1 MRSCRG
7 LPLFPLLSA
16 CLLAGAAVSCS
27 GIGGGKAISYD
38 SVYGNGTS
46 GGSSD
51 GSSGSSGDGSSTGV
65 FVPINITP
73 FINPDNIDAFI
84 RLFQSGGDEGGA
96 SPIVLDPDELGFP
109 DGGSVTLTMRW
120 AGGSYTRTVQKNAD
134 GRVMFDGIPS
144 IAAGTQVSV
153 DLTVENASHEKVWA
167 GSGSNEVKDGLCN
180 VDVKLKRFLP
190 LSELA
195 DYIAAKGPNTA
206 ATAYKLPPLSGLTA
220 GNLGTLTGI
229 LQGIGD
235 YSIGTGWTPVG
246 TFVDLSATTLPSGI
260 TSLADAFSDCYTL
273 VKPPVLPAGVTD
285 LSNCFARCR
294 SLSNA
299 PAIPAGVKNME
310 SCFICCDVL
319 TTAPV
324 IPAGVTNMQSCFASC
339 SNLTTAPAIPN
350 HVQNMSYCFQ
360 NCSQLT
366 EAPEIPAGV
375 TDLSYCFAGCTR
387 AMSALT
393 IRANITDSAC
403 LEHLA
408 DFSYLSP
415 VYVINAAVQSAVIT
429 ANSQYGSTNV
439 FVGMP

>member
-1 MRSCRG
+1 MRSFRG
-7 LPLFPLLSA
+7 LPLFPLLTA

-46 GGSSD
+46 GGSS
-51 GSSGSSGDGSSTGV
+51 GSSGDGSSTGV
-65 FVPINITP
+65 YVPLDITAIIN
-73 FINPDNIDAFI
+73 
-84 RLFQSGGDEGGA
+84 SGDKDKLYKIFMTGSGTEGT
-96 SPIVLDPDELGFP
+96 SPITLDPDALGLP

-144 IAAGTQVSV
+144 IADGTQVSV
-153 DLTVENASHEKVWA
+153 DLTVENAGHEKVWE

-246 TFVDLSATTLPSGI
+246 TFVDLSATTLSSGI
-260 TSLADAFSDCYTL
+260 TSLAGAFSDCYTL

-285 LSNCFARCR
+285 MSNCFARCQ
-294 SLSNA
+294 SLANA
-299 PAIPAGVKNME
+299 PTIPAGVRNME
-310 SCFICCDVL
+310 SCFFSCGAL

-339 SNLTTAPAIPN
+339 SNLTAAPVIPN

-366 EAPEIPAGV
+366 EAPEIPASV
-375 TDLSYCFAGCTR
+375 TDLNYCFAGCTS

-393 IRANITDSAC
+393 IRANITDPAC

>member
-1 MRSCRG
+1 MRSFRG
-7 LPLFPLLSA
+7 LPLFLFLTA
-16 CLLAGAAVSCS
+16 CLLAGFTLSCS

-46 GGSSD
+46 GGSS
-51 GSSGSSGDGSSTGV
+51 GSSGDGSSTGV
-65 FVPINITP
+65 YVPLDITAIIN
-73 FINPDNIDAFI
+73 
-84 RLFQSGGDEGGA
+84 SGDKDKLYKIFMTGSGTEGS
-96 SPIVLDPDELGFP
+96 SPIVLDPDELGLP

-120 AGGSYTRTVQKNAD
+120 AGGSYTRTVQKHAD

-144 IAAGTQVSV
+144 IADGTQVSV
-153 DLTVENASHEKVWA
+153 DLTVENAGHEKVWE

-273 VKPPVLPAGVTD
+273 VKAPVLPAGVED

-324 IPAGVTNMQSCFASC
+324 IPAS
-339 SNLTTAPAIPN
+339 
-350 HVQNMSYCFQ
+350 
-360 NCSQLT
+360 
-366 EAPEIPAGV
+366 V
-375 TDLSYCFAGCTR
+375 TDMSNCFLSSFSTGPGL
-387 AMSALT
+387 SNPLV
-393 IRANITDSAC
+393 IKANITDPAKIADVFLGAYFLGSVHVYFASEESKSA
-403 LEHLA
+403 
-408 DFSYLSP
+408 FLSE
-415 VYVINAAVQSAVIT
+415 YNNYSLIDASRCH
-429 ANSQYGSTNV
+429 
-439 FVGMP
+439 VGLP

>member
-1 MRSCRG
+1 MRSFRG
-7 LPLFPLLSA
+7 LPLFPLLTA

-38 SVYGNGTS
+38 SVYGSGTS
-46 GGSSD
+46 G

-65 FVPINITP
+65 YVPLDITAIINSCDKDKLYKIFMTG
-73 FINPDNIDAFI
+73 
-84 RLFQSGGDEGGA
+84 SGTEGA
-96 SPIVLDPDELGFP
+96 SPIVLDPDELGLP
-109 DGGSVTLTMRW
+109 AGGSVTLTMRW
-120 AGGSYTRTVQKNAD
+120 AGGSYTRAVQKNAD

-144 IAAGTQVSV
+144 IADGTQVSV
-153 DLTVENASHEKVWA
+153 DLTVENAGHEKVWE

-195 DYIAAKGPNTA
+195 DYIAA
-206 ATAYKLPPLSGLTA
+206 LPPGTADAPNRLPPISGLNA

-260 TSLADAFSDCYTL
+260 TSLAGAFSDCYTL
-273 VKPPVLPAGVTD
+273 VKAPVLPAGVED

-324 IPAGVTNMQSCFASC
+324 IPASVTDM
-339 SNLTTAPAIPN
+339 SN
-350 HVQNMSYCFQ
+350 CFQ
-360 NCSQLT
+360 SSFST
-366 EAPEIPAGV
+366 GPG
-375 TDLSYCFAGCTR
+375 LSNP
-387 AMSALT
+387 LV
-393 IRANITDSAC
+393 IKANITDPAKIANVFSSAYY
-403 LEHLA
+403 LGSVNVYFVSEESKSVFLA
-408 DFSYLSP
+408 DSS
-415 VYVINAAVQSAVIT
+415 
-429 ANSQYGSTNV
+429 NSTLIDASRCH
-439 FVGMP
+439 VGPPWP